1 MKINMKYAVGMMA
14 LLIGAACSDDDV
26 ISTDAVLDTNQLA
39 MEAVGGTQDV
49 RVAIPGK
56 WTAQPDASW
65 IQVSPVNGRGT
76 EVCTIKVDTTIL
88 ANQSREAVVNF
99 IAQDGNEAYTVSVT
113 QKGYDKALT
122 LSETTKELEDYA
134 DFGKR
139 YFEVKVTS
147 NVDFEIDIPE
157 EARPWLSYDR
167 TYKFNLDRGYTPRTT
182 TIRFNWE
189 GNTEKNARE
198 ALVNF
203 KVKEEDLV
211 KHDALSILQKRGP
224 EITDDRK
231 GDSLALVIC
240 ERKLHVMQEWN
251 KNEALY
257 NWRDVKLWEETDKG
271 CTPENLGRV
280 RSVKFG
286 FTSFMETGG
295 TYEHPIVAIP
305 EEISNLKY
313 LETLSFFSNANP
325 WRYYYTTGT
334 AITELANLKNL
345 QIFSYSLVS
354 LPDEFKNLKNLEV
367 LDLSSNCF
375 QTLPAV
381 LTPENFPKLKSLD
394 LVANRRSQSD
404 NLEEETRLDKEH
416 WGGFFGEE
424 VRNSF
429 TENPV
434 LKRLCKW
441 DNLERLVLSNNI
453 LQGTIPTFTTY
464 ADRDIPRYTQA
475 DLDANPDTLG
485 HASILVTN
493 KIPKVLPKCKDL
505 RIGLNYLNGKVPDWM
520 MYHPYL
526 PYWSPDTSIF
536 GQHKWNDTFGK
547 EAGFTNY
554 PENYDYYYEQYPV
567 YLEE

>member
-1 MKINMKYAVGMMA
+1 MKINLKHT
-14 LLIGAACSDDDV
+14 IGLMVFLMNAACSDDDV
-26 ISTDAVLDTNQLA
+26 ISNTPVLDTDKLEI
-39 MEAVGGTQDV
+39 EAVGGAREV
-49 RVAIPGK
+49 RIAIPGK
-56 WTAQPDASW
+56 WTAQSDASR
-65 IQVSPVNGRGT
+65 IQVSPANGRGA

-88 ANQSREAVVNF
+88 ANQNREAVVNF
-99 IAQDGNEAYTVSVT
+99 IAQDNKESYAMNIT
-113 QKGYDKALT
+113 QKGYEKALT

-198 ALVNF
+198 TLVNF
-203 KVKEEDLV
+203 KVKEDDLV

-240 ERKLHVMQEWN
+240 ERKLRVMQEWN
-251 KNEALY
+251 KSEALY

-280 RSVKFG
+280 RSVKFM
-286 FTSFMETGG
+286 FSSFMETGG
-295 TYEHPIVAIP
+295 SYDNPIVAIP
-305 EEISNLKY
+305 EEIKHLKY
-313 LETLSFFSNANP
+313 LETLSFYSNANP
-325 WRYYYTTGT
+325 QRYYYTIGT

-354 LPDEFKNLKNLEV
+354 LPDEFANLKNLEI
-367 LDLSSNCF
+367 LDLFGNNF
-375 QTLPAV
+375 QTLPTV
-381 LTPENFPKLKSLD
+381 LTPENFPKLKSLR
-394 LVANRRSQSD
+394 LGANRRSLSD
-404 NLEEETRLDKEH
+404 NLVEETHLEKED
-416 WGGFFGEE
+416 WGGFLGEE
-424 VRNSF
+424 VRNSR
-429 TENPV
+429 TESPV

-441 DNLERLVLSNNI
+441 SNLEQLILSNNI

-464 ADRDIPRYTQA
+464 ADSDIPIYTQA

-485 HASILVTN
+485 HATILIT
-493 KIPKVLPKCKDL
+493 KRIPKVLPKCKDL
-505 RIGLNYLNGKVPDWM
+505 RIGLNYLNGKVPDWI

-536 GQHKWNDTFGK
+536 GQHKWNDTFGTP
-547 EAGFTNY
+547 AGFSNY
-554 PENYDYYYEQYPV
+554 PENYDYYYEYYPV

>member
-1 MKINMKYAVGMMA
+1 MRMKLKYTIGLMA
-14 LLIGAACSDDDV
+14 LLMGASCSDDDV
-26 ISTDAVLDTNQLA
+26 ISNSSVLDTNKLEL
-39 MEAVGGTQDV
+39 EAVGGVREV

-56 WTAQPDASW
+56 WTAQPGASW
-65 IQVSPVNGRGT
+65 VQVSPANGRGE

-88 ANQSREAVVNF
+88 ANQNREAVVNF
-99 IAQDGNEAYTVSVT
+99 IAQDNKELYAVNIT

-157 EARPWLSYDR
+157 AARPWLSYDR

-189 GNTEKNARE
+189 GNTEKSARE

-240 ERKLHVMQEWN
+240 ERKLHVIEEWN
-251 KNEALY
+251 KSEALY
-257 NWRDVKLWEETDKG
+257 NWHNVKLWEETDKG
-271 CTPENLGRV
+271 CTPENVGRV
-280 RSVKFG
+280 RSVQFKFC
-286 FTSFMETGG
+286 SFMETGG
-295 TYEHPIVAIP
+295 SYEHPIVAVP
-305 EEISNLKY
+305 DEIKHLKH
-313 LETLSFFSNANP
+313 LETLSFYSNANP
-325 WRYYYTTGT
+325 GRYYYTTGT
-334 AITELANLKNL
+334 AVTELVNLKNL
-345 QIFSYSLVS
+345 QFYGWSLVS
-354 LPDEFKNLKNLEV
+354 LPDELVNLKNLEV
-367 LDLSSNCF
+367 LNLGANCF
-375 QTLPAV
+375 HTLPAV
-381 LTPENFPKLKSLD
+381 LTPENFPKLKSLN
-394 LVANRRSQSD
+394 LVANRRSLSD
-404 NLEEETRLDKEH
+404 DLSEEVRLEKEY

-424 VRNSF
+424 VRNRN
-429 TENPV
+429 TDNPV

-441 DNLERLVLSNNI
+441 DNLEQLILSNNI
-453 LQGTIPTFTTY
+453 LQGKIPAFNTY
-464 ADRDIPRYTQA
+464 ADNDIPKYTQD

-485 HASILVTN
+485 HATILVTN

-505 RIGLNYLNGKVPDWM
+505 RIGLNYLNGKVPDWI

-536 GQHKWNDTFGK
+536 GQHKWNDTFGSA
-547 EAGFTNY
+547 AGFSNY
-554 PENYDYYYEQYPV
+554 PENYDYYYKYYPV
-567 YLEE
+567 YLED